1 MPGIME
7 LITWEGLAFL
17 FALFGIV
24 VVRVLT
30 GSLRTRGLIEGT
42 TAGGSRF
49 VSAGRVQL
57 LIVTLVAAA
66 QYLTQVWNSPQRFPE
81 IPQNWLLF
89 FGGSQVLYLGS
100 KFHGKRN
107 NRFHV

>member
-1 MPGIME
+1 M
-7 LITWEGLAFL
+7 LDLTNLLTWEGLAFL
-17 FALFGIV
+17 LILFGTV

-30 GSLRTRGLIEGT
+30 GDLRTRGLIEGT
-42 TAGGSRF
+42 TARGARF

-57 LIVTLVAAA
+57 LIVSVVAAV
-66 QYLTQVWNSPQRFPE
+66 QYLTQVWDSPHRLPD

-107 NRFHV
+107 NRFHI